1 MNEKTLSGE
10 LLDEHTEISLSEL
23 CYSCS
28 QHTEWVIEL
37 VAEGI
42 LDPVGREQAQWRFSA
57 GNLRKAQT
65 AVRLQRDLGVN
76 LAGVALALDLLQE
89 IELLWARLN
98 KSGPIDS

>member
-1 MNEKTLSGE
+1 MTEKTLSGE
-10 LLDEHTEISLSEL
+10 LLDEHTEITLSEL

-28 QHTEWVIEL
+28 QQSEWVIEL

-42 LDPVGREQAQWRFSA
+42 LDPVGREQDQWRFSA

-65 AVRLQRDLGVN
+65 AIRFQRELGVN

-89 IELLWARLN
+89 IEQLRARL
-98 KSGPIDS
+98 KLLGAE

>member
-1 MNEKTLSGE
+1 MTEKTLSGE
-10 LLDEHTEISLSEL
+10 LLDEHTEITLSEL

-28 QHTEWVIEL
+28 QQSEWVIEL

-42 LDPVGREQAQWRFSA
+42 LDPVGREQDQWRFSA

-65 AVRLQRDLGVN
+65 AIRFQRELGVN

-89 IELLWARLN
+89 IEQLRARL
-98 KSGPIDS
+98 KLMGAE